1 MFNVVTIKT
10 NEYKTFFI
18 EINGEEVADSSTIN
32 RVRGFWNK
40 QTQQWIKASKFTAKN
55 IKKNPYIVLDLLSQT
70 GIDTTVG
77 SWSVVEKI

>member
-1 MFNVVTIKT
+1 M
-10 NEYKTFFI
+10 
-18 EINGEEVADSSTIN
+18 N

-40 QTQQWIKASKFTAKN
+40 KTQQWIKASKFTAKN
-55 IKKNPYIVLDLLSQT
+55 IKKNPYIVLDLLSET